1 MAYKAVSGTLE
12 QSENTLDKA
21 TTKVAISPPQQN
33 QEAHCMSK
41 ALQQLLNVLS
51 LENIDTN
58 IYRGVTPET
67 TNKRVF
73 GGQVFAQA
81 MRAAQDTVDQERMVH
96 SQHAYFLRPGDPSV
110 PILYEV
116 DAIRDGSSFTTRRV
130 VGSQR
135 GKAIFNTELSFQIM
149 ESGLSHQADMPNC
162 VGPEGLEDDSI
173 RWAKLIESMTKNDKD
188 RSSANRPSLRPIQMR
203 SVNPV
208 NYKNPERRVAEQLV
222 WVKASGSLEKMGVV
236 EDPGL
241 HRAILAY
248 ASDFNLM
255 GTSMLPHAIS
265 FMNPKFQA
273 ASLDHCIWFHDEFK
287 ADEWL
292 LYAMDSPRSSH
303 SRGLNRGS
311 FFSRD
316 GRLVASTI
324 QEGLIRLHQ

>member
-1 MAYKAVSGTLE
+1 
-12 QSENTLDKA
+12 
-21 TTKVAISPPQQN
+21 
-33 QEAHCMSK
+33 MSK
-41 ALQQLLNVLS
+41 ALQQLLDVLT
-51 LENIDTN
+51 LEKIDTN

-67 TNKRVF
+67 TNRRVF

-130 VGSQR
+130 VASQR

-149 ESGLSHQADMPNC
+149 EPGLSHQADMPNC
-162 VGPEGLEDDSI
+162 VGPEGLEDDSV
-173 RWAKLIESMTKNDKD
+173 RWAALALSMAQRDKE
-188 RSSANRPSLRPIQMR
+188 RSKATRPSLRPILMR
-203 SVNPV
+203 SVNPID
-208 NYKNPERRVAEQLV
+208 YQHPKPRAAEQLI
-222 WVKASGSLEKMGVV
+222 WIKASDSLTDMGIG

-265 FMNPKFQA
+265 VMNPNLQP

-292 LYAMDSPRSSH
+292 LYAMDSPRASH

>member
-1 MAYKAVSGTLE
+1 
-12 QSENTLDKA
+12 
-21 TTKVAISPPQQN
+21 
-33 QEAHCMSK
+33 MSK

-51 LENIDTN
+51 LEKIDTN

-67 TNKRVF
+67 TNERVF

-135 GKAIFNTELSFQIM
+135 GKAIFNTELSFQII

-173 RWAKLIESMTKNDKD
+173 RWAKLVKSMAKNDKD
-188 RSSANRPSLRPIQMR
+188 RSNANRPSFRPIQMR

-208 NYKNPERRVAEQLV
+208 NYKNPEPRAAEQLV
-222 WVKASGSLEKMGVV
+222 WVKASGSLQEMGVE
-236 EDPGL
+236 EDHGL

-255 GTSMLPHAIS
+255 GTSMLPHSIS

-287 ADEWL
+287 VDEWL

-303 SRGLNRGS
+303 SRGLSRGS

-324 QEGLIRLHQ
+324 QEGLIRLHKD

>member
-1 MAYKAVSGTLE
+1 
-12 QSENTLDKA
+12 
-21 TTKVAISPPQQN
+21 
-33 QEAHCMSK
+33 
-41 ALQQLLNVLS
+41 
-51 LENIDTN
+51 
-58 IYRGVTPET
+58 
-67 TNKRVF
+67 
-73 GGQVFAQA
+73 
-81 MRAAQDTVDQERMVH
+81 
-96 SQHAYFLRPGDPSV
+96 
-110 PILYEV
+110 V
-116 DAIRDGSSFTTRRV
+116 DAIRDGGSFTTRRV

-135 GKAIFNTELSFQIM
+135 GKAIFNAELSFQIM

-173 RWAKLIESMTKNDKD
+173 RWAKLVESMAKNDKD
-188 RSSANRPSLRPIQMR
+188 RSNANRPSFRPIQMR

-208 NYKNPERRVAEQLV
+208 NYKNPEPRAAEQLV
-222 WVKASGSLEKMGVV
+222 WVKASGSLQEMGVE
-236 EDPGL
+236 EDHGL

-255 GTSMLPHAIS
+255 GTSMLPHSIS

-287 ADEWL
+287 VDEWL

-303 SRGLNRGS
+303 SRGLSRGS

-324 QEGLIRLHQ
+324 QEGLIRLHKD

>member
-1 MAYKAVSGTLE
+1 M
-12 QSENTLDKA
+12 
-21 TTKVAISPPQQN
+21 
-33 QEAHCMSK
+33 
-41 ALQQLLNVLS
+41 
-51 LENIDTN
+51 
-58 IYRGVTPET
+58 
-67 TNKRVF
+67 
-73 GGQVFAQA
+73 
-81 MRAAQDTVDQERMVH
+81 
-96 SQHAYFLRPGDPSV
+96 

-162 VGPEGLEDDSI
+162 VGPEGLEDDGI
-173 RWAKLIESMTKNDKD
+173 RWAKLVESMTKNDKD

-208 NYKNPERRVAEQLV
+208 DYKNPEPRAAEQLV
-222 WVKASGSLEKMGVV
+222 WVKASGSMQEMGVV

>member
-1 MAYKAVSGTLE
+1 
-12 QSENTLDKA
+12 
-21 TTKVAISPPQQN
+21 
-33 QEAHCMSK
+33 MSK
-41 ALQQLLNVLS
+41 ALQQLLDVLT
-51 LENIDTN
+51 LEKIDTN

-67 TNKRVF
+67 TNRRVF

-81 MRAAQDTVDQERMVH
+81 MRAAQDTVGQERMVH

-130 VGSQR
+130 VASQR

-149 ESGLSHQADMPNC
+149 EPGLSHQADMPNC
-162 VGPEGLEDDSI
+162 VGPEGLEDDSV
-173 RWAKLIESMTKNDKD
+173 RWAALALSMAQRDKE
-188 RSSANRPSLRPIQMR
+188 RSKATRPSLRPILMR
-203 SVNPV
+203 SVNPID
-208 NYKNPERRVAEQLV
+208 YQHPKPRAAEQLI
-222 WVKASGSLEKMGVV
+222 WIKASDSLTDMGIG

-265 FMNPKFQA
+265 FMNPNLQP

-292 LYAMDSPRSSH
+292 LYAMDSPRASH
-303 SRGLNRGS
+303 SRGLSRGS

>member
-1 MAYKAVSGTLE
+1 
-12 QSENTLDKA
+12 
-21 TTKVAISPPQQN
+21 
-33 QEAHCMSK
+33 MSK
-41 ALQQLLNVLS
+41 ALQQLLDVLS
-51 LENIDTN
+51 LEKIDTN

-96 SQHAYFLRPGDPSV
+96 SQHAYFLRPGDPML

-116 DAIRDGSSFTTRRV
+116 DAIRDGGSFTTRRV
-130 VGSQR
+130 VASQR

-162 VGPEGLEDDSI
+162 VGPEGLEDDSV
-173 RWAKLIESMTKNDKD
+173 RWAKLALLMAEKDKK
-188 RSSANRPSLRPIQMR
+188 RSSINRPSLRPIQIR

-208 NYKNPERRVAEQLV
+208 DYQNPEPRAPEQLV
-222 WVKASGSLEKMGVV
+222 WIKASASLKEMGVA

-255 GTSMLPHAIS
+255 STSMLPHGVS
-265 FMNPKFQA
+265 LMNPKLQP

-287 ADEWL
+287 TDEWL
-292 LYAMDSPRSSH
+292 LYVMDSPRSSH
-303 SRGLNRGS
+303 SRGLSRGS